1 MTREPGRPTQSTAAP
16 TNRRAERQRD
26 QRRLIAIVV
35 GFLVVVGTMVIAFVY
50 GAAPATL
57 GLICLLTGAA
67 VLLLLWGVLHLI
79 ERIAG

>member
-1 MTREPGRPTQSTAAP
+1 MTPESEPPTQPVGTP
-16 TNRRAERQRD
+16 TNRRAERRRD

-35 GFLVVVGTMVIAFVY
+35 GFLVVVGTLVIAFVY

-57 GLICLLTGAA
+57 GLVCLVAGGA
-67 VLLLLWGVLHLI
+67 VLLLLWGVLNLI